1 MPTVTFHGTRGSCPC
16 SGPEFARFGGA
27 TACVSVETAEGE
39 PPVVFDLGTGSRSLG
54 ESLVAALLPPAPV
67 SGATG
72 EPPSRPPR
80 PALVLSCFVT
90 HLHFDHLQGLPF
102 FLPALRPEV
111 HLDIYAPWQDSGGL
125 EESVAGFIRPP
136 YFPVPLAELPA
147 EIALVGLADGS
158 VVELPGGG
166 RLLARQVP
174 HRGPTLGYRLEA
186 GGCSVAYLSD
196 HQAPAGATNAVADS
210 VLELAAGVDLL
221 VHDAQYTLAE
231 FATKAHWGHST
242 LSYAVEVARQAGARR
257 LALFHHDPTHGDD
270 MLEAL
275 GDEAAALAG
284 SLLDV
289 VVAADGLSL
298 PVG

>member
-27 TACVSVETAEGE
+27 TACVSVQAEEGG

-54 ESLVAALLPPAPV
+54 ESLVAGLLPKAPLA
-67 SGATG
+67 GATA
-72 EPPSRPPR
+72 EPPSRPAEA
-80 PALVLSCFVT
+80 ALALSCFVT

-111 HLDIYAPWQDSGGL
+111 RLDIYAPRQGSAGL
-125 EESVAGFIRPP
+125 EAAVAGFVCPP
-136 YFPVPLAELPA
+136 YFPVRLAELPA
-147 EIALVGLADGS
+147 VIALSELADRS

-166 RLLARQVP
+166 RLLAREVP
-174 HRGPTLGYRLEA
+174 HRGPTLGYRLEL

-196 HQAPAGATNAVADS
+196 HQAPPGATGPVAES

-221 VHDAQYTLAE
+221 VHDAQYTTAE
-231 FATKAHWGHST
+231 FEQKAHWGHST
-242 LSYAVEVARQAGARR
+242 VSYAVEVARQAGARS
-257 LALFHHDPTHGDD
+257 LALFHHDPTHGDEV
-270 MLEAL
+270 LEAL
-275 GDEAAALAG
+275 GDAAAALAG
-284 SLLDV
+284 NLLDV